1 MVRVRMPF
9 IVPEDI
15 ERYVAAHTTTEPP
28 HLAALAAE
36 TRERLRAPQMLSGHV
51 EGRLLETLVF
61 CTGARQ
67 VLEFGTYSGYSALS
81 MAAGLPPDGR
91 VVTLEID
98 AEHAEVARRH
108 FAQSPYADRIELREG
123 PALESLRPAGEEQF
137 DLVFIDADKTGYPV
151 YYEAALE
158 RLTPHGLIA
167 IDNTL
172 WSGRVVPERDADS
185 EDEPTDTT
193 LALRGFNDAVAADDR
208 VTAVILTVRD
218 GVTLVRRRSDAG

>member
-1 MVRVRMPF
+1 MAF

-15 ERYVAAHTTTEPP
+15 ERYVDDHTTAEPA

-61 CTGARQ
+61 CTGARR

-81 MAAGLPPDGR
+81 MAAGLPDGGT
-91 VVTLEID
+91 VVTLELD
-98 AEHAEVARRH
+98 PEHAEVARRH
-108 FAQSPYADRIELREG
+108 FADSPYADRIELREG
-123 PALESLRPAGEEQF
+123 PAIESLKPAAEEQF
-137 DLVFIDADKTGYPV
+137 DLAFIDADKAGYLD

-158 RLTPHGLIA
+158 RLSPHGLIVV
-167 IDNTL
+167 DNTL

-185 EDEPTDTT
+185 PDEPTENT
-193 LALRGFNDAVAADDR
+193 LALRRFNDRVAGDDR
-208 VTAVILTVRD
+208 VVAVILTVRD
-218 GVTLVRRRSDAG
+218 GVTLIRRR